1 MLARGLS
8 MKDFMKGGG
17 QPLSGWLVLFWTLA
31 LCVLLWPCV
40 AGADG
45 RVRLGVVSERPD
57 RPSEALEQYGPL
69 NAYLERRLS
78 PAGVQVADLVIA
90 RDLAEMARFLDAG
103 EVDVLIEGVIPT
115 LKLERDTQRIRPSLL
130 VWRKG
135 QRQYHSL
142 FFVRRDS
149 PITGLQDLAGRTIA
163 FESKRSTSAY
173 FVPLFMLR
181 DAGLEVVPAA
191 SEAPSPGAVRYHFAG
206 SELNQAYWVHD
217 GRADVGAFNDGDWER
232 TPAAIREE
240 LRVIARTPPLLRWL
254 VSFSTELDTKT
265 EQAVSEVLLEMH
277 QNADGQA
284 ALAAAAHIARLEH
297 LSDDD
302 RANLA
307 YWSRLFKLFD

>member
-1 MLARGLS
+1 MTSQRSVFQTKGAIWVSARLMWVWS
-8 MKDFMKGGG
+8 LILL
-17 QPLSGWLVLFWTLA
+17 P
-31 LCVLLWPCV
+31 CILLWPPDS
-40 AGADG
+40 GADG
-45 RVRLGVVSERPD
+45 RLRLGVVSERPD

-69 NAYLERRLS
+69 NAYLERRLGD
-78 PAGVQVADLVIA
+78 AGVRVADLVVA
-90 RDLAEMARFLDAG
+90 RDLAEMAQRIEAG
-103 EVDVLIEGVIPT
+103 EVDALIEGVIPT

-149 PITGLQDLAGRTIA
+149 PITGLQDLAGKTIA

-173 FVPLFMLR
+173 FVPLFRLR
-181 DAGLEVVPAA
+181 DAGLEVVPAE
-191 SEAPSPGAVRYHFAG
+191 SEAPSPEALRYHFVG

-217 GRADVGAFNDGDWER
+217 GRADAGAFNDGDWER

-254 VSFSTELDTKT
+254 VSFSTDLAPEI

-277 QNADGQA
+277 LNPEGLAT
-284 ALAAAAHIARLEH
+284 LAAAARIVKLEH
-297 LSDDD
+297 LTDDD

-307 YWSRLFKLFD
+307 YWARVFEEFN